1 MPYTAKQIE
10 VLKGLDGVR
19 RRPAMYIGSRGL
31 RGLHQIIYEVVDNA
45 IDEVLAGACSHIDVT
60 LHRDGSFSVE
70 DDGRGIPVDIQ
81 PEMKRPGVEVVMTI
95 LHAGSKFGGG
105 GYKVSGGLH
114 GVGVSVTN
122 ALSEWLEVEVCRD
135 GKRHRQRFERGKP
148 VTELEVI
155 GKASKTG
162 CLVRFKPDGEIFE
175 TVQPEEEVL
184 ATRLRELAYLNP
196 SVIIRLTNEDSGV
209 VQKFEEKGGI
219 GSYVQALNEGQ
230 TVVHRKPIYFQ
241 GTAQDVEIEL
251 ALQYN
256 TGFRDNIVSFVNDI
270 NTIEGGTHVSGLKTA
285 LTRVVNTWARK
296 TNALRDKDP
305 VPSGDDVR
313 EGLTAVIA
321 LKLKEPQFEGQTKT
335 KLGNSEVE
343 GLVNSLV
350 QERLGQYFEEEPTVR
365 NRIIEKTLTA
375 ARARE
380 AARRAADLVKRKSGL
395 DNPDLP
401 GKLADCSS
409 RNPAECEL
417 FIVEGD
423 SAGGI
428 AKQGRDSRYQ
438 AVLPLRGK
446 ILNVEKSRLDKIL
459 GNEVIRVLISA
470 LGTGVGDGKEAN
482 GSPNSNGSGEGN
494 GEQQGQRANHNG
506 FDISRLRYGNIV
518 LMADADV
525 DGSHIR
531 TLLLTFF
538 FRHMLQLI
546 EQGHL
551 YIAQPPLYCVR
562 TTKERYYAADDQEL
576 QEVLKKLKGRRY
588 TVTRFKGLGEMNAD
602 QLAETTM
609 DRESRRIARVTLNHA
624 AEADHIFSVL
634 MGPAVEPRRQF
645 IVEHARE
652 VRNLD
657 I

>member
-10 VLKGLDGVR
+10 VLKGLEGVR
-19 RRPAMYIGSRGL
+19 RRPAMYTGSRAL
-31 RGLHQIIYEVVDNA
+31 RGLHQIIYEVIDNS
-45 IDEVLAGACSHIDVT
+45 IDEVLAGYCTHIEVT
-60 LHRDGSFSVE
+60 LHRDGTISVL
-70 DDGRGIPVDIQ
+70 DDGRGIPVDIH
-81 PEMKRPGVEVVMTI
+81 PELKRPGVEVVMTT

-135 GKRHRQRFERGKP
+135 GKRYRQRYQRGKP
-148 VTELEVI
+148 VTDLKVV
-155 GKASKTG
+155 GKAKQTG
-162 CLVRFKPDGEIFE
+162 SLVHFKPDAQIFE
-175 TVQPEEEVL
+175 TVEPDEEVL
-184 ATRLRELAYLNP
+184 AARLRELAYLNP
-196 SVIIRLTNEDSGV
+196 GVVIKLANEDSGV
-209 VQKFEEKGGI
+209 VRKFEEKGGI
-219 GSYVQALNEGQ
+219 SSYVQALNEGQ
-230 TVVHRKPIYFQ
+230 TPLHRRPIYFQ
-241 GTAQDVEIEL
+241 GTVQDIESEV
-251 ALQYN
+251 AIQYN
-256 TGFRDNIVSFVNDI
+256 AGFHDTIVSFVNDI
-270 NTIEGGTHVSGLKTA
+270 NTTEGGTHVSGLKTA
-285 LTRVVNTWARK
+285 LTRVVNAWARK
-296 TNALRDKDP
+296 TNALREKDP
-305 VPSGDDVR
+305 VPSGEDVR
-313 EGLTAVIA
+313 EGLTTVIA
-321 LKLKEPQFEGQTKT
+321 LKLREPQFEGQTKT

-343 GLVNSLV
+343 GIVNSLV
-350 QERLGQYFEEEPTVR
+350 QEKLNQQFEENPPVR
-365 NRIIEKTLTA
+365 NRIIEKVLTA

-409 RNPAECEL
+409 RDPDECEL

-446 ILNVEKSRLDKIL
+446 ILNVEKARLDKIL
-459 GNEVIRVLISA
+459 ANEVIRVLVSA
-470 LGTGVGDGKEAN
+470 LGTGI
-482 GSPNSNGSGEGN
+482 GN
-494 GEQQGQRANHNG
+494 GKGNGNNNGEEEEALRGNNSG
-506 FDISRLRYGNIV
+506 FDISRLRYRDIV

-538 FRHMLQLI
+538 FRHMRELI
-546 EQGHL
+546 EKGHL
-551 YIAQPPLYCVR
+551 FIAQPPLYCVR
-562 TTKERYYAADDQEL
+562 TTKERYYAADEGEL
-576 QEVLKKLKGRRY
+576 QKVLKRLKGKRH

-609 DRESRRIARVTLNHA
+609 NRQTRRVAKVALKDA
-624 AEADHIFSVL
+624 EEADRIFSVL

-652 VRNLD
+652 VRHLD